1 VASRSFSAD
10 GSDPQGLAVT
20 SFLLLVKVSWR
31 NVWRNPR
38 GTLLTA
44 LALGLGLALLLIS
57 LGLLDG
63 GHEQTIA
70 NGVRFGP
77 GHVVIQAKG
86 FQDSGSQELLLP
98 ARVVSTINEFLQ
110 TEPMKRVLLGV
121 SPRLLATGLLS
132 SAANSAGVTIIG
144 VIPREE
150 RAVSLIP
157 QRMVAGKYLSDDK
170 PAGIVIGAEVAR
182 KLEVKIG
189 SKVVLM
195 TQAVRQPG
203 TKVKDV
209 TPGEMQST
217 LLRVHG
223 IFRTGIEGV
232 DANVIHLPLSVAQ
245 TLLGVP
251 DQQVTQ
257 VALFLR
263 QEGDSLMVAKGLRRQ
278 LAGAPVEVLTWRES
292 MPMLAQILGLD
303 HAFNYVMN
311 GVVLAMVGLG
321 ILNTILMRVLERRY
335 EFGVCKALGLRPVQ
349 LAVMIIGESLALTAM
364 SLAFGLALGL
374 SIDHYFATS
383 GLDLRLLFRTS
394 LPSTIVLDPILY
406 SRLSVARIVS
416 SVIIVF
422 IMATVI
428 SFYPALK
435 AARTELPD
443 ALKVL

>member
-1 VASRSFSAD
+1 M
-10 GSDPQGLAVT
+10 T
-20 SFLLLVKVSWR
+20 SVLLLVKVSWR

-86 FQDSGSQELLLP
+86 FQDTGSQELLLP
-98 ARVVSTINEFLQ
+98 ARVVSRIDEFLQ
-110 TEPMKRVLLGV
+110 TAPMKQVLLGV

-132 SAANSAGVTIIG
+132 SAANSAGVTLIG
-144 VIPREE
+144 VMPREE

-157 QRMVAGKYLSDDK
+157 QRMVEGTYLSDDK
-170 PAGIVIGAEVAR
+170 PSGIVIGAAVAD
-182 KLEVKIG
+182 KLEVKVG

-203 TKVKDV
+203 TKVKGV
-209 TPGEMQST
+209 TGGEMQST
-217 LLRVHG
+217 LLRVNG
-223 IFRTGIEGV
+223 IFRTGIQAM
-232 DANVIHLPLSVAQ
+232 DANVIHLPLPVAQ

-251 DQQVTQ
+251 DNQVTQ
-257 VALFLR
+257 VALLLR
-263 QEGDSLMVAKGLRRQ
+263 QEGDSLMVAKGLRKQ

-349 LAVMIIGESLALTAM
+349 LALMIIGESLALTAI

-374 SIDHYFATS
+374 SVEHYFATS

-394 LPSTIVLDPILY
+394 LPRALVVDPMLY
-406 SRLSVARIVS
+406 SRLSLERIVS
-416 SVIIVF
+416 SVSIVF
-422 IMATVI
+422 VVATVI

>member
-1 VASRSFSAD
+1 M
-10 GSDPQGLAVT
+10 T

-217 LLRVHG
+217 LLRVNG

-406 SRLSVARIVS
+406 SRLSVSRIVS

>member
-1 VASRSFSAD
+1 
-10 GSDPQGLAVT
+10 
-20 SFLLLVKVSWR
+20 
-31 NVWRNPR
+31 
-38 GTLLTA
+38 
-44 LALGLGLALLLIS
+44 
-57 LGLLDG
+57 
-63 GHEQTIA
+63 
-70 NGVRFGP
+70 
-77 GHVVIQAKG
+77 
-86 FQDSGSQELLLP
+86 
-98 ARVVSTINEFLQ
+98 
-110 TEPMKRVLLGV
+110 
-121 SPRLLATGLLS
+121 
-132 SAANSAGVTIIG
+132 
-144 VIPREE
+144 
-150 RAVSLIP
+150 
-157 QRMVAGKYLSDDK
+157 MVAGTYLSDDN
-170 PAGIVIGAEVAR
+170 PTGIVIGAEVAR

-217 LLRVHG
+217 LLRVNG
-223 IFRTGIEGV
+223 IFRTGIQGV

-251 DQQVTQ
+251 DKQVTQ

-263 QEGDSLMVAKGLRRQ
+263 QEGDSLMVAKGLRKQ

-364 SLAFGLALGL
+364 SLALGLALGL

-406 SRLSVARIVS
+406 SRLSLARIVS

-422 IMATVI
+422 IMATAI

-435 AARTELPD
+435 AARTGLPD

>member
-157 QRMVAGKYLSDDK
+157 HRMVAGKYLSDDK

-406 SRLSVARIVS
+406 SRLSVSRIVS

>member
-1 VASRSFSAD
+1 M
-10 GSDPQGLAVT
+10 T

-170 PAGIVIGAEVAR
+170 LAGIVIGAEVAR

-203 TKVKDV
+203 TKIKDV

-406 SRLSVARIVS
+406 SRLSLARIVS

>member
-1 VASRSFSAD
+1 M
-10 GSDPQGLAVT
+10 
-20 SFLLLVKVSWR
+20 
-31 NVWRNPR
+31 
-38 GTLLTA
+38 TA

-77 GHVVIQAKG
+77 GDVAIQAKG
-86 FQDSGSQELLLP
+86 FQDTGSQELLLP

-110 TEPMKRVLLGV
+110 TDSMKQVLLGA

-132 SAANSAGVTIIG
+132 SAANSASVTIIG

-157 QRMVAGKYLSDDK
+157 QRMIEGTYLSDDK
-170 PAGIVIGAEVAR
+170 PTGIVIGADVAR
-182 KLEVKIG
+182 KLEVKTG

-195 TQAVRQPG
+195 TQAVRQPE

-209 TPGEMQST
+209 TGGEMQST
-217 LLRVHG
+217 LLRVKG
-223 IFRTGIEGV
+223 IFRTGIEAV
-232 DANVIHLPLSVAQ
+232 DADVIHLPLPVAQ

-251 DQQVTQ
+251 DNQVTQ

-263 QEGDSLMVAKGLRRQ
+263 HEGDSLMVAKSLRKR
-278 LAGAPVEVLTWRES
+278 LAGDPVEVLTWRES

-335 EFGVCKALGLRPVQ
+335 EFGVCKALGLRPAQ
-349 LAVMIIGESLALTAM
+349 LAMMIVGESLALTAI
-364 SLAFGLALGL
+364 SLTFGLALGL
-374 SIDHYFATS
+374 SVEHYFATA
-383 GLDLRLLFRTS
+383 GLDLRLVFRTG
-394 LPSTIVLDPILY
+394 LPRALVVDPILY
-406 SRLSVARIVS
+406 SRLSPARIVS
-416 SVIIVF
+416 SVMIVF

-435 AARTELPD
+435 AARTKLPD